1 MINSDKKSF
10 FNKHFNY
17 QSILCSKS
25 GILVNCQNRFS
36 CETSQFY
43 ISSDTKKILYCWLI
57 IEINDWKNQV
67 CDSIFTSSLVQ

>member
-1 MINSDKKSF
+1 MISGDKKSF
-10 FNKHFNY
+10 FNQHFNY

-43 ISSDTKKILYCWLI
+43 ISSDTKKILYC
-57 IEINDWKNQV
+57 
-67 CDSIFTSSLVQ
+67 